1 MKTIVNIST
10 PDAEPQ
16 MPLFNLGFRPF
27 FLMASFAA
35 VGLILLWFFIY
46 ALPYQLPLEVIN
58 LHQWHAHE
66 MIYGYSMAVVAG
78 FMLTATKNWTGLNT
92 VSGIKLFRL
101 AAFWLVARLF
111 FTIGLILP
119 AAVFD
124 LLFIALL
131 CVSLTVPIVR
141 AKKYQQLV
149 VVSKLAFMLVFNLC
163 FYLGA
168 LNLMDGGLYIG
179 IYGGFYLVIG
189 LILMFG
195 RRVIPFFIERGVEE
209 TVKLKNSKV
218 VDLSSMVF
226 FILFFVAELT
236 QVHPKVA
243 AFLAL
248 FVGVINAYRLFHWYT
263 PGIWKKPLLWSLY
276 LAMWCITLGFVLIFL
291 TYAIGLPLYA
301 ALHMFAYGGIGLI
314 TLSMMSR
321 VSLGHTGRDI
331 HQPPAAMHWAF
342 VLLLLGTIFRV
353 VLCATLPT
361 YYIYWVVGAMVCW
374 VAAFAVFSYY
384 YYEILTTKRVDGQFG

>member
-1 MKTIVNIST
+1 MKTIVNLST
-10 PDAEPQ
+10 QETESNT
-16 MPLFNLGFRPF
+16 PLFNLGFRPF
-27 FLMASFAA
+27 FLMAGFAA
-35 VGLILLWFFIY
+35 IGLILVWFLIY
-46 ALPYQLPLEVIN
+46 AMHFQLPLDTVN

-78 FMLTATKNWTGLNT
+78 FILTATKNWTGLPT
-92 VSGIKLFRL
+92 PSGVKLFRL
-101 AAFWLVARLF
+101 VAFWLVARLF
-111 FTIGLILP
+111 FSAGLILP

-124 LLFIALL
+124 LLFTALL
-131 CVSLTVPIVR
+131 CVSVTVPIIR
-141 AKKYQQLV
+141 SNKYQQLV

-168 LNLMDGGLYIG
+168 LNLMSSGLYIG
-179 IYGGFYLVIG
+179 IYGGFYLIIG
-189 LILMFG
+189 LVLMLG
-195 RRVIPFFIERGVEE
+195 RRVVPFFIERGVDE
-209 TVKLKNSKV
+209 TVKLKNSKA

-236 QVHPKVA
+236 QVHPKAA

-276 LAMWCITLGFVLIFL
+276 IAMWCFSLGFVLIFL

-331 HQPPAAMHWAF
+331 HQPPAGMHWAF
-342 VLLLLGTIFRV
+342 VLMVLGVIFRV
-353 VLCATLPT
+353 VLCATVPA
-361 YYIYWVVGAMVCW
+361 YYLYWVVGAMVCW
-374 VAAFAVFSYY
+374 VIAFAIFCYHYY
-384 YYEILTTKRVDGQFG
+384 SILTTKRIDGQFG